1 MSALDDKPFPK
12 APLIAAF
19 LLVGSSLLVV
29 GGARLGLIGSPSMVE
44 APRAAQVTRTEDL
57 HFYDMPDGAVRVVA
71 PGVPDRMI
79 PTASGGFV
87 RGVLRSLVRDRR
99 ARGLG
104 SDQPFRVTQW
114 SDGAVTIEDVATGR
128 VLNLNAFG
136 PTNREDFVKL
146 IAPAAT
152 SGTGTAA

>member
-19 LLVGSSLLVV
+19 LLVGASLVVV
-29 GGARLGLIGSPSMVE
+29 GGTRLGLIGSPAMVE
-44 APRAAQVTRTEDL
+44 APRVAQVTRTEDL
-57 HFYDMPDGAVRVVA
+57 SFYDLPGGAVRVVA

-104 SDQPFRVTQW
+104 SEQPFRVSQW
-114 SDGAVTIEDVATGR
+114 SDGAVTIEDLATGR
-128 VLNLNAFG
+128 TLTLNAFG
-136 PTNREDFVKL
+136 PTNRDDFVKL
-146 IAPAAT
+146 IAPAET
-152 SGTGTAA
+152 SSAGTVA